1 MKKSITAL
9 AALLLSLPLL
19 LGGCDS
25 QPQHS
30 LSYVGAGRRLLFED
44 YDCIA
49 VFTQYSNNSGESAI
63 PADWVSVKA
72 YQKGVELN
80 ILVPTGQRLEGAVP
94 CDSSVQS
101 GASANVVWF
110 FQLDDAS
117 DVSIEMSGSEP
128 FSLSLAELN

>member
-9 AALLLSLPLL
+9 AALLLSLLLL

-80 ILVPTGQRLEGAVP
+80 ILVPTGQRMDGAVP

-101 GASANVVWF
+101 GATADVVWF
-110 FQLDDAS
+110 FQLDDES
-117 DVSIEMSGSEP
+117 DVSVKMTGSEAIVV
-128 FSLSLAELN
+128 SLTEGK

>member
-1 MKKSITAL
+1 MKKRL
-9 AALLLSLPLL
+9 AAFAALVLSLLLLLS
-19 LGGCDS
+19 GCDS
-25 QPQHS
+25 SSQHS
-30 LSYVGAGRRLLFED
+30 LSYVEAGRRTLLED

-49 VFTQYSNNSGESAI
+49 VFTQYTNNSGESAV
-63 PADWVSVKA
+63 PADFVSVKA
-72 YQKGVELN
+72 YQNGVELN

-117 DVSIEMSGSEP
+117 DVAIEMSGSEP

>member
-9 AALLLSLPLL
+9 AALLLSLLLL

-80 ILVPTGQRLEGAVP
+80 ILVPTGQRMDGAVP

-101 GASANVVWF
+101 GATADVVWF
-110 FQLDDAS
+110 FQLDDES
-117 DVSIEMSGSEP
+117 DVSIKMTGSEAIVVP
-128 FSLSLAELN
+128 LTEGK